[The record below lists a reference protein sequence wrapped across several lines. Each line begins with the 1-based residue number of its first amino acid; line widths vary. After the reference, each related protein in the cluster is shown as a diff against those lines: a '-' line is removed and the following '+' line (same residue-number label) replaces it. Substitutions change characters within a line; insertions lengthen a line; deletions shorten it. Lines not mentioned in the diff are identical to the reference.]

1 MFLEANS
8 QHITNYGAI
17 PMIAP
22 KDIRACLPARFT
34 GKDVDLVAAEA
45 AFDLLNNPT
54 ASATQDMGI
63 DEG

>member
-45 AFDLLNNPT
+45 AFEQ
-54 ASATQDMGI
+54 SCGI
-63 DEG
+63 NHSRHGHG